1 VFDKSLSRNKGSR
14 SFSAVGTGDSDD
26 LQYDPP
32 PACIGNAIGIID
44 EPLRQRTA
52 DVPQPKKADAIRCAH
67 FRNGSM
73 AAMTAGIIERYAA
86 YLPVTATTPRV
97 TLGEGS
103 TPLVRSSRIGPSI
116 GIEQL
121 YFKYE
126 GLNPSGSFKDRG
138 MAVATAKALEAGAQT
153 LLCASTGNTSA
164 SASAYA
170 ARCGLRAVVVVPVGG
185 IAAGKLAQALAYGAT
200 IVSVKSSFD
209 AALKL
214 VRQLADQPGVALV
227 NSVNPFRIEG
237 QKTGA
242 FEIVEQLGHAPAQLF
257 IPVGNGGNI
266 TAYWR
271 GFGEIVMT
279 AGGSAP
285 RMHGAQ
291 AEGAA
296 PLVRGRP
303 VARPRTVAS
312 AIRIGNPASWAGA
325 IAARDESGGTIESVS
340 DAEIMAAHH
349 RLAREEGLLVEP
361 ASAASVA
368 LLLRRTKARQVT
380 EGGAIVCVLTGHGL
394 KDPQALTRGLKMP
407 RPVEPTLTAIRRAL
421 HA

>member
-1 VFDKSLSRNKGSR
+1 
-14 SFSAVGTGDSDD
+14 
-26 LQYDPP
+26 
-32 PACIGNAIGIID
+32 
-44 EPLRQRTA
+44 
-52 DVPQPKKADAIRCAH
+52 
-67 FRNGSM
+67 M
-73 AAMTAGIIERYAA
+73 AAMSAGIIERYAA
-86 YLPVTATTPRV
+86 HLPVTAATPRV

-116 GIEQL
+116 GLEQL

-170 ARCGLRAVVVVPVGG
+170 ARCGLRAVVVVPAGG
-185 IAAGKLAQALAYGAT
+185 IATGKLAQALAYGAT
-200 IVSVKSSFD
+200 IVAVKSSFD

-214 VRQLADQPGVALV
+214 VRRLADQPGVALV

-242 FEIVEQLGHAPAQLF
+242 FEIVEQLGQAPAQLF

-303 VARPRTVAS
+303 VARPRTIAS

-325 IAARDESGGTIESVS
+325 IAARDESGGTIEAVS
-340 DAEIMAAHH
+340 DAEIMAAHR

-361 ASAASVA
+361 ASAAGVA
-368 LLLRRTKARQVT
+368 LLLRKAKARQVADD
-380 EGGAIVCVLTGHGL
+380 GAVVCVLTGHGL
-394 KDPQALTRGLKMP
+394 KDPQALTRGLKIP
-407 RPVEPTLTAIRRAL
+407 RPVVPTLATLRRAIG
-421 HA
+421 

>member
-1 VFDKSLSRNKGSR
+1 
-14 SFSAVGTGDSDD
+14 
-26 LQYDPP
+26 
-32 PACIGNAIGIID
+32 
-44 EPLRQRTA
+44 
-52 DVPQPKKADAIRCAH
+52 
-67 FRNGSM
+67 M

-86 YLPVTATTPRV
+86 YLPVTAATPRV

-116 GIEQL
+116 GLEQL

-138 MAVATAKALEAGAQT
+138 MAVATAKALEAGAQV

-170 ARCGLRAVVVVPVGG
+170 ARCGLRAVVVVPAGG

-200 IVSVKSSFD
+200 IVAVKSSFD

-242 FEIVEQLGHAPAQLF
+242 FEIVEQLGQAPAQLF

-271 GFGEIVMT
+271 GFGEMVMT

-296 PLVRGRP
+296 PLVRGKP

-325 IAARDESGGTIESVS
+325 IAARDESGGTIEAVS
-340 DAEIMAAHH
+340 DAEIMAAHR

-361 ASAASVA
+361 ASAAGVA
-368 LLLRRTKARQVT
+368 LLLRKAKARQLADH
-380 EGGAIVCVLTGHGL
+380 GAVVCVLTGHGL
-394 KDPQALTRGLKMP
+394 KDPQALTRGLKIP
-407 RPVEPTLTAIRRAL
+407 RPVVPTLATLRRAIG
-421 HA
+421 